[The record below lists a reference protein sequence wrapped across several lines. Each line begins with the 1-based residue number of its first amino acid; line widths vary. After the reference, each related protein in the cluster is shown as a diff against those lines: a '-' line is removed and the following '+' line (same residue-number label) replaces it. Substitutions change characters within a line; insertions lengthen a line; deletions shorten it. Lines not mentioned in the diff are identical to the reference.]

1 MGLFVASH
9 GAPSLNLSHIS
20 YNDKTCQSYPLPK
33 EDPKIYKSR
42 DTSLD
47 NSIFSRESSNVC
59 YIKKYR
65 YRLQFNTKFLI
76 LLTFCESLKIFLI
89 NMVTILMMSTK
100 LATPGLLNIR
110 IFQNKDYDVILLYC
124 DATNKILSRDSNDIV
139 LYCKL
144 YGQSLLT
151 SISIREVIIT
161 SIL

>member
-1 MGLFVASH
+1 
-9 GAPSLNLSHIS
+9 
-20 YNDKTCQSYPLPK
+20 
-33 EDPKIYKSR
+33 
-42 DTSLD
+42 
-47 NSIFSRESSNVC
+47 
-59 YIKKYR
+59 
-65 YRLQFNTKFLI
+65 
-76 LLTFCESLKIFLI
+76 
-89 NMVTILMMSTK
+89 MVTILMMSTK
-100 LATPGLLNIR
+100 LATPGLLNIS